1 MIETF
6 GYLKKDSIF
15 YGIFKD
21 GKIPLLRTL
30 GPVGAKLDGS
40 NEDKIYKV
48 DVSRLTLDEYYGII
62 DKLAEQFKVP
72 TGTISDQFK
81 KDGFIPIRASQ
92 IDHTEGDVIE
102 MREVM

>member
-6 GYLKKDSIF
+6 GYLKKDSNF
-15 YGIFKD
+15 YRIFKD

-30 GPVGAKLDGS
+30 GPVGGKLDDS

-48 DVSRLTLDEYYGII
+48 DVSRLTPDEYYGII
-62 DKLAEQFKVP
+62 DKLAEAFKVP
-72 TGTISDQFK
+72 REEIEKQFK